1 MPENVKLQEETL
13 DPQDWQELRDL
24 GHQMVDDMMD
34 MLQHIRE
41 KPVWQPIPQEVKDFF
56 KKEAPQ
62 QPEGATQA
70 YHDFKEQIM
79 PRPLG
84 NIHPRFWGW
93 VIGTGTPMG
102 MLADMLCAGM
112 NFNVGGGEQISNQVE
127 LQVIDWCK
135 EMLGFPAEASG
146 LLTSGGSMAN
156 ITGLTVA
163 RNTKANYNVRQEG
176 LTDKPRMMVYAS
188 EQVHNSV
195 DKGVELL
202 GLGNQSLRK
211 IPVNADY
218 EIEIDALKAA
228 IQEDKAAGRF
238 PFCIVGNAG
247 TVNTGAIDD
256 LNALADIAQAEDLW
270 FHIDGAFGSL
280 AAVSPELRPMVR
292 GLDRADSLAFDLH
305 KWMYMPIEVG
315 CTLVRFP
322 EAHRNTFNT
331 PASYLAYMERG
342 MASGAW
348 WPSEYGVQLSRN
360 FRALKV
366 WMSLKEHGIE
376 KYGRVI
382 KQNVDQVQY
391 LVKLVEEHPQLEL
404 MASAPLNVACFR
416 FVADGLNDEQLSEIN
431 KEILMQLHESGVA
444 GPSYATLDGKFM
456 IRVANTNHRT
466 RSEDFDVLVEEVVR
480 LGNALK
486 N

>member
-1 MPENVKLQEETL
+1 MSDKLKTQEETL
-13 DPQDWQELRDL
+13 DPQDWQQMRDL

-34 MLQHIRE
+34 LFEGIRE
-41 KPVWQPIPQEVKDFF
+41 KPVWQPIPDEVKEFF
-56 KKEAPQ
+56 KQDAPQ

-70 YHDFKEQIM
+70 YSDFKEHIM

-93 VIGTGTPMG
+93 VIGTGSPMG

-135 EMLGFPAEASG
+135 DMLGFTPEASG

-156 ITGLTVA
+156 ITGLTIA
-163 RNTKANYNVRQEG
+163 RNTKAHFNMRQDG
-176 LTDKPRMMVYAS
+176 LVDQARMMVYAS

-202 GLGNQSLRK
+202 GLGSQSLQK
-211 IPVNADY
+211 IPVDDAY
-218 EIEIDALKAA
+218 EIDIEALKFA
-228 IQEDKAAGRF
+228 IAEDKAAGHH

-247 TVNTGAIDD
+247 TVNTGAFDD
-256 LNALADIAQAEDLW
+256 LNALADIAQVNDMW
-270 FHIDGAFGSL
+270 FHIDGAFGAL
-280 AAVSPELRPMVR
+280 AAVSPELRPITS
-292 GLDRADSLAFDLH
+292 GLERADSLAFDLH

-315 CTLVRFP
+315 CVLVRFP

-331 PASYLAYMERG
+331 PASYLAFMERG
-342 MASGAW
+342 LASGEW

-366 WMSLKEHGIE
+366 WMSLKEQGIE
-376 KYGRVI
+376 KYGRLI

-391 LVKLVEEHPQLEL
+391 LVKLVNQHPHLEL
-404 MASAPLNVACFR
+404 MAPAPLNVACFR
-416 FVADGLNDEQLSEIN
+416 FVADGLNDDQLSDLN
-431 KEILMQLHESGVA
+431 KEILMQLHEGGLA
-444 GPSYATLDGKFM
+444 APSYATLDDKFM

-466 RSEDFDVLVEEVVR
+466 RSEDFDLLVDEVVR
-480 LGNALK
+480 LGKSLL
-486 N
+486 